1 MSPDLLTTALLAFGP
16 GEEQVIAWL
25 EWAFYPSLLFVLAGA
40 SLGVPI
46 PEDIPLIAAG
56 VLLNTHP
63 EIASWHLTFI
73 VAFIG
78 IMSGDL
84 VLYSMGRF
92 FGPAVVNHRF
102 VRRIVTPS
110 RFRNIIRMFRKY
122 GIWAVFFGRFFMGI
136 RAMMCLAAG
145 VTRFPYWKFFL
156 ADCAGAVLSIP
167 LFVLLGYWFADMLP
181 TLRSY
186 LVGVQGAL
194 IIMAVVAAVVI
205 LVVVKVR
212 LARRSSAPKSP
223 PIITAQS
230 DSTAA

>member
-1 MSPDLLTTALLAFGP
+1 LTTALLAFGP
-16 GEEQVIAWL
+16 GEEQMIAWL
-25 EWAFYPSLLFVLAGA
+25 EWAFYPSLLAVLAGA

-63 EIASWHLTFI
+63 EIASWHMTFI
-73 VAFIG
+73 VALIG

-102 VRRIVTPS
+102 VRWIVTPR
-110 RFRNIIRMFRKY
+110 RFRNIIRTFRKY

-145 VTRFPYWKFFL
+145 ATRFPYWKFFL
-156 ADCAGAVLSIP
+156 ADCAGAILSIP
-167 LFVLLGYWFADMLP
+167 LFVVLGYWFADMLP

-194 IIMAVVAAVVI
+194 IIAAVVAVVVI
-205 LVVVKVR
+205 LIVMKVR
-212 LARRSSAPKSP
+212 LARRSAAPKAP
-223 PIITAQS
+223 PMITARS
-230 DSTAA
+230 DTPAA